1 MKTLMIAAATLAT
14 LIVTSVTEADARPGF
29 RGGGY
34 RGGGYRGVAVGR
46 GYRGGIGRP
55 GWGAAGPIAGRPGWG
70 GAGRPGWGAA
80 GPIAGRPGWGR
91 YGYRPYGGY
100 RGYGYGYRRYGYGL
114 AAAGVAAGVRRRV
127 LRRLRAL
134 CLLQLILRRLSLL
147 LTGNTS
153 IDERRFEAITSPAGV
168 LGG

>member
-70 GAGRPGWGAA
+70 AA

-114 AAAGVAAGVRRRV
+114 AAAGVAAGVG
-127 LRRLRAL
+127 A
-134 CLLQLILRRLSLL
+134 
-147 LTGNTS
+147 
-153 IDERRFEAITSPAGV
+153 AYY
-168 LGG
+168 GGCGPYAYYDSYYGACRYY

>member
-1 MKTLMIAAATLAT
+1 VIKQLLGSPSDSKHEWTIGFSGLRVVHSEGNENMKTLMIAAAAFAT
-14 LIVTSVTEADARPGF
+14 LIVTSVTDADARPGF

-46 GYRGGIGRP
+46 GYRGGI
-55 GWGAAGPIAGRPGWG
+55 
-70 GAGRPGWGAA
+70 GRPGWGAA

-114 AAAGVAAGVRRRV
+114 AAAGVAAGVG
-127 LRRLRAL
+127 A
-134 CLLQLILRRLSLL
+134 
-147 LTGNTS
+147 
-153 IDERRFEAITSPAGV
+153 AYY
-168 LGG
+168 GGCGPYAYYDSYYGACRYY